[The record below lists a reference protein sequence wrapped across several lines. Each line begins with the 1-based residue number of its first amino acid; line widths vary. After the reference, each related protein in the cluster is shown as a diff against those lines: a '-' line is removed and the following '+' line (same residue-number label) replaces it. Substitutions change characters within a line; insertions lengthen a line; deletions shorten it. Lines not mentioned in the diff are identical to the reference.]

1 MANKINIKLILELSS
16 RGLSRNSIASG
27 KHISKRSVSAVLKR
41 AAELNLTYADV
52 QHVNDADLYRKFFPD
67 KYASEALYVL
77 PDYDY
82 IHKELSRVG
91 VTLKLLWNEY
101 HSKCLQNDQIAVG
114 YTKFCDDY
122 RKYINANKLTNHL
135 THKPGMITEVDWSG
149 STMRIV
155 IEHTGEVLPVYLFV
169 ATLPYSQYSFVEP
182 CLNMKEDIWLM
193 CHIKMFEFFG
203 GVTNRI
209 ICDNL
214 KTGVIKH
221 PKEGDIIL
229 NEKYESL
236 GAHYVTAIMPAP
248 VRKPKAK
255 ASVEGTVGKIA
266 TAVIARLRDCVF
278 HSIDELRAAV
288 YSAVDDFNDA
298 PFQKREGSRRLVFE
312 EERAYLHQL
321 PQMPFEIAEWVYGRK
336 VSLDSHVV
344 FKKNRYSCPYQYV
357 GKTVDL
363 KVTVSSVEIYHNHER
378 LSTHKRFPDY
388 VSNRYSTHP
397 EDMPD
402 RFQKPEWDER
412 RIRNWSEKIG
422 KYTGTVINRI
432 FESVQIKEQAYNPSL
447 SVLNLSKS
455 YGNDRLEIA
464 CGIALERIYSPR
476 YRHIKAI
483 LTSERDKA
491 VMPER
496 RSKEQGYI
504 RGAAYY
510 GGDSD
515 DE

>member
-1 MANKINIKLILELSS
+1 
-16 RGLSRNSIASG
+16 
-27 KHISKRSVSAVLKR
+27 
-41 AAELNLTYADV
+41 
-52 QHVNDADLYRKFFPD
+52 
-67 KYASEALYVL
+67 
-77 PDYDY
+77 
-82 IHKELSRVG
+82 
-91 VTLKLLWNEY
+91 
-101 HSKCLQNDQIAVG
+101 
-114 YTKFCDDY
+114 
-122 RKYINANKLTNHL
+122 
-135 THKPGMITEVDWSG
+135 
-149 STMRIV
+149 
-155 IEHTGEVLPVYLFV
+155 
-169 ATLPYSQYSFVEP
+169 
-182 CLNMKEDIWLM
+182 M

-266 TAVIARLRDCVF
+266 AAVIARLRDCVF

-378 LSTHKRFPDY
+378 LSTHKRLY
-388 VSNRYSTHP
+388 
-397 EDMPD
+397 MPLT
-402 RFQKPEWDER
+402 QHQLH
-412 RIRNWSEKIG
+412 G
-422 KYTGTVINRI
+422 
-432 FESVQIKEQAYNPSL
+432 L
-447 SVLNLSKS
+447 SAPPLPFTQHQW
-455 YGNDRLEIA
+455 
-464 CGIALERIYSPR
+464 RIYDIISTACR
-476 YRHIKAI
+476 N
-483 LTSERDKA
+483 
-491 VMPER
+491 V
-496 RSKEQGYI
+496 
-504 RGAAYY
+504 
-510 GGDSD
+510 
-515 DE
+515 